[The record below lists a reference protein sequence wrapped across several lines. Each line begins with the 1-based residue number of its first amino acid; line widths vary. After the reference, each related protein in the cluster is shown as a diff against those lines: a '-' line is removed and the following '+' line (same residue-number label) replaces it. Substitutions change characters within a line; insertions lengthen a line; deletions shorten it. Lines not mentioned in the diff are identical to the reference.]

1 MNFRILQYSLFPA
14 YAGVIPQIKAITHSW
29 EPIPCIRRGD
39 PARLSLDPAV
49 RLFPAYAGV
58 ILAGHYRQGCNSAVP
73 RIRGGNPTA

>member
-14 YAGVIPQIKAITHSW
+14 YAGVIHLVPVRIIAFG
-29 EPIPCIRRGD
+29 PIPCIRRGD
-39 PARLSLDPAV
+39 PARLSQDPAA
-49 RLFPAYAGV
+49 RLFSAYAGV